1 MGETLTAD
9 TTGIADEDG
18 LTTATFSYQWIAG
31 GSDIDGATRST
42 YTLTTSQQGQDI
54 QVRVSFTDDRNN
66 AETLTSEAT
75 GAVAAAA
82 NRAATGLP
90 TIGGTVQVDQTLTA
104 VTKGI
109 TDADG
114 LTNVSYSYQWIRTD
128 GGTDTDIAGEMNSTY
143 TLVSADVGK
152 AIKVKVSFTDDGG
165 HDEILTSAATGAVA
179 AAEPAGPPL
188 APQNLTAVVNG
199 DGHIVLS
206 WEAPDD
212 DSITGYQILRRRPT
226 EGEDTLLVYVADTQS
241 TAATFTDT
249 DVTEGVQHAYRVKA
263 INAAG
268 AGPVS
273 NFVNVT
279 P

>member
-1 MGETLTAD
+1 MAD
-9 TTGIADEDG
+9 GTEIN
-18 LTTATFSYQWIAG
+18 
-31 GSDIDGATRST
+31 GATAAT
-42 YTLTTSQQGQDI
+42 YTL
-54 QVRVSFTDDRNN
+54 
-66 AETLTSEAT
+66 A
-75 GAVAAAA
+75 
-82 NRAATGLP
+82 
-90 TIGGTVQVDQTLTA
+90 
-104 VTKGI
+104 
-109 TDADG
+109 DAD
-114 LTNVSYSYQWIRTD
+114 
-128 GGTDTDIAGEMNSTY
+128 E
-143 TLVSADVGK
+143 GK
-152 AIKVKVSFTDDGG
+152 AIKVRVSFTDDGG
-165 HDEILTSAATGAVA
+165 HDEILTSVSTDAVVA
-179 AAEPAGPPL
+179 AAPPANTPATGLPTISGTAQVGETLTSSTTGIADDDGLTGATFTYQWLADGADIAGATGSSYTLVDADAGKAVKVRVSFTDDRDDEESLTSEPTAAVAEADPTGPPP

-241 TAATFTDT
+241 AAATFTDT
-249 DVTEGVQHAYRVKA
+249 DVTAGVQRAYRVKA